1 MAEMNDLSWQKLYTK
16 KAGCAVLR
24 EHDGLCYR
32 MQDQDL
38 HLVLG
43 DNGLQRNRSDTSD
56 KHDTVAMRQDG
67 GEGKRP
73 KYDPS
78 HFSMHIKDI

>member
-1 MAEMNDLSWQKLYTK
+1 M
-16 KAGCAVLR
+16 LR

-38 HLVLG
+38 HFVLG

-56 KHDTVAMRQDG
+56 KHDTVAMQQKD
-67 GEGKRP
+67 EEKRP
-73 KYDPS
+73 KYDAS
-78 HFSMHIKDI
+78 HFSMYIKDI